1 MLGGQKLQGP
11 ETAAE
16 VNFMLKEKGLED
28 QFPLFTAVHRYYRR
42 LEELL
47 IIILLVL
54 NYSVEFAILFPCSD
68 FFSIVEVL
76 LVLGE
81 LFYYGEFLVKIRECF
96 TSISMQD

>member
-54 NYSVEFAILFPCSD
+54 NYSVKFAILFPCSD
-68 FFSIVEVL
+68 FNF
-76 LVLGE
+76 
-81 LFYYGEFLVKIRECF
+81 FL
-96 TSISMQD
+96 